1 MNFAIFGVV
10 VYAVIGLGMFVTA
23 LLGSLL
29 GGDASQIVS
38 SSNELFSS
46 AAGALESLVTLA
58 PIAGA
63 VLAVYYYRSDTTMQ
77 SPAKAAGIAAG
88 AGVLAISVL
97 LLFIVLFEPSGGS
110 GGVTGVPTTGVTV
123 EAGDEIPAV
132 LGITVGAALAA
143 AGTGFLLDEDPLDI
157 L

>member
-1 MNFAIFGVV
+1 
-10 VYAVIGLGMFVTA
+10 
-23 LLGSLL
+23 
-29 GGDASQIVS
+29 
-38 SSNELFSS
+38 
-46 AAGALESLVTLA
+46 
-58 PIAGA
+58 
-63 VLAVYYYRSDTTMQ
+63 MQ